1 MFLLDPP
8 PFRPGAQVA
17 ARGRVRKRVRRERGG
32 CRPPGE
38 SIENGAEKGGMTS
51 TTTTAP
57 TAADLTGSRVVAVA
71 VAPQCSASVADGS
84 NGMGPPPEKKV
95 AKASRMAEE
104 ILEGRLSDRG
114 VRAECIYCFAGSPQ
128 VRARVRLKCD
138 STAKPYRLRQFT
150 ISILHCSNAWRA
162 LFCNTL
168 RRRYTYVTYIQ

>member
-1 MFLLDPP
+1 
-8 PFRPGAQVA
+8 
-17 ARGRVRKRVRRERGG
+17 
-32 CRPPGE
+32 
-38 SIENGAEKGGMTS
+38 MTS

-71 VAPQCSASVADGS
+71 VAPQCSASVVDGS
-84 NGMGPPPEKKV
+84 NGMGPPPEKKA

-114 VRAECIYCFAGSPQ
+114 VRAECPVCIYCFAGSVQ
-128 VRARVRLKCD
+128 VRAHARLKCD
-138 STAKPYRLRQFT
+138 STAKSYRLRQFT
-150 ISILHCSNAWRA
+150 ISILRCSNAWRHA